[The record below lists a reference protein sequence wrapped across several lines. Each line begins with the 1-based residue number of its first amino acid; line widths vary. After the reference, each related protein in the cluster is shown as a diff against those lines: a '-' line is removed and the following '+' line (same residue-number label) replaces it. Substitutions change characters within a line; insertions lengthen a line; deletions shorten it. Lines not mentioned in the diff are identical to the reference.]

1 MRKKTKTK
9 RKSSSLKKR
18 KKIKIDLR
26 AEGAAFWSSAAG
38 KEIAA
43 SAKGLPHG
51 TVINVFDEARKIKNF
66 NQLERFIDT
75 HIPGVEPHEAAVA
88 VARFARDNWLLL
100 KILKDPDAAGSVA
113 NLFEAINKNK
123 GGAPAIFNSKALKI
137 FCEETGYKKPPA
149 IKTFQNDVT
158 TMKEFFGLKRKK
170 KIVPIARGDKEFKI

>member
-51 TVINVFDEARKIKNF
+51 TVVNVFDEARKIKNF

-75 HIPGVEPHEAAVA
+75 HIPGLEPHEAAVA

-100 KILKDPDAAGSVA
+100 KILKDPDAA
-113 NLFEAINKNK
+113 
-123 GGAPAIFNSKALKI
+123 
-137 FCEETGYKKPPA
+137 
-149 IKTFQNDVT
+149 
-158 TMKEFFGLKRKK
+158 
-170 KIVPIARGDKEFKI
+170 

>member
-1 MRKKTKTK
+1 M
-9 RKSSSLKKR
+9 S
-18 KKIKIDLR
+18 
-26 AEGAAFWSSAAG
+26 
-38 KEIAA
+38 
-43 SAKGLPHG
+43 
-51 TVINVFDEARKIKNF
+51 
-66 NQLERFIDT
+66 
-75 HIPGVEPHEAAVA
+75 
-88 VARFARDNWLLL
+88 LL